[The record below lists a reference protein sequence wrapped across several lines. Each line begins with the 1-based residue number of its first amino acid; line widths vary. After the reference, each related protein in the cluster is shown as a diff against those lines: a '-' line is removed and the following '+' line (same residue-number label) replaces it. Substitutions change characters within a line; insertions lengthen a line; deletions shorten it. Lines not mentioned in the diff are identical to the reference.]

1 MAALRPHAGSV
12 RRCVISGVGD
22 IMRTFWNRVF
32 RTCALV
38 TLCAF
43 LAACGPSPEQ
53 IAQRV
58 QASMQESQDLRKLG
72 ISVTRV
78 PVMKESGN
86 KYQGMATVQYKGLE
100 RQVSVQVTAE
110 GESVMWRTDP
120 GAFMF
125 VIQHEF
131 QRAFGTPQ

>member
-1 MAALRPHAGSV
+1 
-12 RRCVISGVGD
+12 
-22 IMRTFWNRVF
+22 
-32 RTCALV
+32 
-38 TLCAF
+38 
-43 LAACGPSPEQ
+43 
-53 IAQRV
+53 
-58 QASMQESQDLRKLG
+58 MQESQDLRKLG

-78 PVMKESGN
+78 TVMKESGN

-100 RQVSVQVTAE
+100 RKVSVQVTAE